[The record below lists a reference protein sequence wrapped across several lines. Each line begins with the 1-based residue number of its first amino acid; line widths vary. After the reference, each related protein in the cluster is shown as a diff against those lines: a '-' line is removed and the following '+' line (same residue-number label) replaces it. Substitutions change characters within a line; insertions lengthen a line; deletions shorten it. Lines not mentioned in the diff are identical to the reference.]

1 MATMLA
7 GRLDLE
13 HLDFGVSR
21 IEIPEPGTGEVRIQV
36 GAAGICLSDVHL
48 IDGTLSKE
56 GIAATGLFSR
66 S

>member
-21 IEIPEPGTGEVRIQV
+21 IEVPEPGTGEVRIQV
-36 GAAGICLSDVHL
+36 GAAGICLSDVPDPSTRWL
-48 IDGTLSKE
+48 
-56 GIAATGLFSR
+56 
-66 S
+66 